1 MGLAAGIVGLPNV
14 GKSTIFNALCG
25 GKAMVENYPFCTIDP
40 NHGIVAVP
48 DARLARINALIPAE
62 KVVPAFLELVD
73 IAGLVKGASQGEG
86 LGNQFL
92 GHIKDV
98 DAIVHVVR
106 CFDDDNITHVDGSI
120 NPLRDISTIDTE
132 LMIAD
137 SGTVERNLTRI
148 TKTARSGDK
157 DAKEALTVLEKANDA
172 LARGIPIRKLDL
184 LPSETLALSTLH
196 LLTAK
201 PVLYVMNVDED
212 GLMQDNAFVKAV
224 KDYAASEHAECVKL
238 CGKIEAEI
246 ADLPESERPE
256 FLETLGLEEPGLS
269 TLARTV
275 YSLLGLE
282 TFFTAG
288 GKENKAWTIHHGFT
302 APQSAGVIHTD
313 FEKGFIRADVYTLE
327 DLETYKNEVALR
339 GAGKIRSEG
348 KDYIVH
354 DGDIMFFKFNV

>member
-40 NHGIVAVP
+40 NHGVVAVP
-48 DARLARINALIPAE
+48 DARLARISALIPAE

-106 CFDDDNITHVDGSI
+106 CFEDDNITHVDGSI
-120 NPLRDISTIDTE
+120 NPLRDIGTIDIE

-137 SGTVERNLTRI
+137 SGTVERNLSRI
-148 TKTARSGDK
+148 TKSARSGDK
-157 DAKEALTVLEKANDA
+157 DAKETLAVLEKANDA

-184 LPSETLALSTLH
+184 LPSEILALSTLH

-201 PVLYVMNVDED
+201 PVLYVTNVDEE
-212 GLMQDNAFVKAV
+212 GLTQDSAFVKAV
-224 KDYAASEHAECVKL
+224 KEYAASEHAECVKL
-238 CGKIEAEI
+238 CGKIEAE
-246 ADLPESERPE
+246 LPICRNPNDPNS
-256 FLETLGLEEPGLS
+256 
-269 TLARTV
+269 
-275 YSLLGLE
+275 
-282 TFFTAG
+282 
-288 GKENKAWTIHHGFT
+288 
-302 APQSAGVIHTD
+302 
-313 FEKGFIRADVYTLE
+313 
-327 DLETYKNEVALR
+327 
-339 GAGKIRSEG
+339 
-348 KDYIVH
+348 
-354 DGDIMFFKFNV
+354 